1 MSVCLSVITNE
12 NEKNWNSFL
21 KIKKKWKYFVEILSV
36 CMSVCVSVITN
47 EKKWKSFQKKKKME
61 MF

>member
-12 NEKNWNSFL
+12 DEKNWNSFL
-21 KIKKKWKYFVEILSV
+21 KIKKKWKSFVEILSV

-47 EKKWKSFQKKKKME
+47 EKKWKSF
-61 MF
+61 